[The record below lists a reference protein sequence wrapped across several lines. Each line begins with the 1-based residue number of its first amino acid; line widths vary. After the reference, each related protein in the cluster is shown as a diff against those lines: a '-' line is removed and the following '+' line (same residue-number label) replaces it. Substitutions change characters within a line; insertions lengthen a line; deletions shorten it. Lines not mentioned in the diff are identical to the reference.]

1 MTVHPPEVAERGR
14 TTVAPL
20 ALERIAAH
28 AAVDIADV
36 GGSARRVAGLALG
49 AEKGEQ
55 AVRVR
60 AVVDGDLVNLVVHL
74 SVGYSIPV
82 AATADAVRAHLVDR
96 IGELTGMAVGRVDIA
111 VTALHAAHENRVL
124 R

>member
-28 AAVDIADV
+28 AATDIADV
-36 GGSARRVAGLALG
+36 GGSARRLAGLALG

-60 AVVDGDLVNLVVHL
+60 AVVDRDLVDLVVHL

-96 IGELTGMAVGRVDIA
+96 IGELTGMAVGRVDIV
-111 VTALHAAHENRVL
+111 VTALHIPHENRVL

>member
-28 AAVDIADV
+28 AAADIADV
-36 GGSARRVAGLALG
+36 GGSARRVAGMALG
-49 AEKGEQ
+49 VEKVEQ
-55 AVRVR
+55 AVRVH
-60 AVVDGDLVNLVVHL
+60 AVVDGNLVNLVVHL

-82 AATADAVRAHLVDR
+82 AATADTVRAHLVDR
-96 IGELTGMAVGRVDIA
+96 VGELTGMAVGRVDIA
-111 VTALHAAHENRVL
+111 VTALHTPHENRVL